1 MIRIIPIICSYL
13 PYYDDVIKVNTI
25 KFNRSIETIFPF
37 KSIRQKGK
45 KLCYVICYR
54 ESNAEAVFSCKPI
67 ETNVG
72 LSTMT
77 VLSLYSLGEHVA
89 RVSQND
95 LVVTCNSLKPCLTRK
110 VKEKNCARLPGSQPR
125 KIAT

>member
-1 MIRIIPIICSYL
+1 M
-13 PYYDDVIKVNTI
+13 
-25 KFNRSIETIFPF
+25 
-37 KSIRQKGK
+37 
-45 KLCYVICYR
+45 R

-95 LVVTCNSLKPCLTRK
+95 IVEVWPLQLPQIMPDEEGQG
-110 VKEKNCARLPGSQPR
+110 KEPR
-125 KIAT
+125 KIARFTARKIAT